1 MILANTIRVS
11 SCVRHSGVTKSTL
24 DIAWLVK
31 SNCRYFFKVTQCV
44 G

>member
-1 MILANTIRVS
+1 MILVNAIRVF

-24 DIAWLVK
+24 DIAWLVE
-31 SNCRYFFKVTQCV
+31 SDGRYFFKVTQCV